1 MARMLAVDWD
11 RHEAR
16 YVLGTTGTGKV
27 QVHAVGAVS
36 LVDVAEGGS
45 EPQPDL
51 SGSLAA
57 ALADEKIGRLPA
69 LIGVERSSIE
79 LLHFTLPPAKDS
91 ELPVLVANQAMRESQ
106 LIGEQSVIDFVPI
119 DDNPAAPRNVIAA
132 ALSPDER
139 ERIQA
144 TCAAA
149 GLKPSRMLLRPF
161 AAASLFVRTASPTE
175 ETYLLVNRITDE
187 VDLTIVVEGRPVFF
201 RTVRLPEN
209 ADEAQ
214 LTERLLMEINRTLAA
229 APQTHLGGETVECVY
244 LFGRAD
250 DHQDLV
256 ERIRDDLYLTAKVFD
271 PFEALRVDEEL
282 VPEDSG
288 RFVPLLGMLL
298 DEAAGSHAVD
308 FLHPREKP
316 RPVNRAR
323 IAAIAGAVLT
333 AVILGVAYERW
344 STWSEIDAQYDA
356 KKEEYDKLKKATAKA
371 GDLKKLVDAIEAW
384 KARDVVWLDEL
395 RDLSLRLPSSRDVVL
410 SGMSLTPSQ
419 SGGGTIDFEGL
430 MRAPGV
436 LVNLEKKIRDEYRQV
451 RSKGVRERRGEKEYT
466 WTFDTSLSVKRRS
479 LKAEEAGKERRYVSH
494 LPPEE
499 QLAARSPQKQPAEE
513 GKTPGAKS
521 SKKQPAE
528 EGETLAKA
536 GAANVVEKVKK
547 ASP

>member
-1 MARMLAVDWD
+1 VARMLAVDWD

-16 YVLGTTGTGKV
+16 YVLGTTGAAKV

-36 LVDVAEGGS
+36 LVDIAEGGS
-45 EPQPDL
+45 QPQPDL

-79 LLHFTLPPAKDS
+79 LLHFTLPPARDN
-91 ELPVLVANQAMRESQ
+91 ELSALVANQAMRESQ

-144 TCAAA
+144 TCEAA

-161 AAASLFVRTASPTE
+161 AAASLFVRTASPPE

-250 DHQDLV
+250 DHQELV

-308 FLHPREKP
+308 FLHPREKA

-323 IAAIAGAVLT
+323 IAAIAGAVL
-333 AVILGVAYERW
+333 AVAILGVAYERW
-344 STWSEIDAQYDA
+344 STWSEIDAKYDA

-371 GDLKKLVDAIEAW
+371 DDLRKLVGAIEAW

-410 SGMSLTPSQ
+410 SSISLSPSQ

-451 RSKGVRERRGEKEYT
+451 RSKGVRERRGEREYT
-466 WTFDTSLSVKRRS
+466 WTFDTTLSVKRRS
-479 LKAEEAGKERRYVSH
+479 LKAKEAGKDRRYVSH
-494 LPPEE
+494 LSPEE
-499 QLAARSPQKQPAEE
+499 QLAARSPQKQPDQES
-513 GKTPGAKS
+513 KKPGAKS
-521 SKKQPAE
+521 SKKRPAE
-528 EGETLAKA
+528 
-536 GAANVVEKVKK
+536 
-547 ASP
+547 

>member
-1 MARMLAVDWD
+1 VARMLAVDWD

-16 YVLGTTGTGKV
+16 YVLGTTGAGKV
-27 QVHAVGAVS
+27 QVHAMGAVS
-36 LVDVAEGGS
+36 LVDVSEGGS

-79 LLHFTLPPAKDS
+79 LLHFTLPPAKDG

-106 LIGEQSVIDFVPI
+106 LIGEHSVIDFVPI

-139 ERIQA
+139 TRIQT
-144 TCAAA
+144 TCEAA
-149 GLKPSRMLLRPF
+149 GLKPARMLLRPF
-161 AAASLFVRTASPTE
+161 AAASLFVRTASPAE
-175 ETYLLVNRITDE
+175 ESCLLVDRITDQ

-209 ADEAQ
+209 ADEPQ

-229 APQTHLGGETVECVY
+229 APSTHLGGETVECVY

-250 DHQDLV
+250 DHPDLV

-271 PFEALRVDEEL
+271 PFEALRVDAAL

-298 DEAAGSHAVD
+298 DEAAGSHALD

-323 IAAIAGAVLT
+323 IATIAGAVLA

-344 STWSEIDAQYDA
+344 STWSAIDAKYDA

-371 GDLKKLVDAIEAW
+371 DDLGKLVDAIERW
-384 KARDVVWLDEL
+384 KAREVVWIDEL

-410 SGMSLTPSQ
+410 SRMSLSLAQ

-436 LVNLEKKIRDEYRQV
+436 LVNLEKKIRDDYRQV
-451 RSKGVRERRGEKEYT
+451 SSKGVRNRRGEKEYT
-466 WTFDTSLSVKRRS
+466 WTFDTTLSVKPRS
-479 LKAEEAGKERRYVSH
+479 LKADKAGRERRYVSH
-494 LPPEE
+494 LPPETP
-499 QLAARSPQKQPAEE
+499 LAATSPPKSPDSKRE
-513 GKTPGAKS
+513 KPGPQS
-521 SKKQPAE
+521 SKKRPGEAKETFVRAGVLQ
-528 EGETLAKA
+528 EGKE
-536 GAANVVEKVKK
+536 

>member
-16 YVLGTTGTGKV
+16 YVLGTTGAGKV

-36 LVDVAEGGS
+36 LVDVSEGGS

-132 ALSPDER
+132 ALSPEER
-139 ERIQA
+139 GRIQA
-144 TCAAA
+144 TCEAA
-149 GLKPSRMLLRPF
+149 GLKPARLLLRPF
-161 AAASLFVRTASPTE
+161 AAASLFVRTASPAE
-175 ETYLLVNRITDE
+175 ESCLLVNRVTDQA
-187 VDLTIVVEGRPVFF
+187 DLTIVVEGRPVFF

-250 DHQDLV
+250 DHQDLM

-271 PFEALRVDEEL
+271 PFDALRVDDAL

-323 IAAIAGAVLT
+323 IAAIVGAVLA

-344 STWSEIDAQYDA
+344 STWSEIDAKYDA

-371 GDLKKLVDAIEAW
+371 DDLKKLVDGIERW
-384 KARDVVWLDEL
+384 KAREVVWLDEL

-410 SGMSLTPSQ
+410 SGMSLSLAQ

-436 LVNLEKKIRDEYRQV
+436 LVNLEKKIRDDYRQV
-451 RSKGVRERRGEKEYT
+451 RSKGVRNRRGEREYT
-466 WTFDTSLSVKRRS
+466 WTFDTTLSVKPRS
-479 LKAEEAGKERRYVSH
+479 LKAEKAGRERRYVSH

-499 QLAARSPQKQPAEE
+499 QLAARSPPKAPDPKRDE
-513 GKTPGAKS
+513 PGPKS
-521 SKKQPAE
+521 SKKRP
-528 EGETLAKA
+528 GEAKETFVKA
-536 GAANVVEKVKK
+536 SAANVVDQVKK

>member
-1 MARMLAVDWD
+1 VARMLAVDWD

-16 YVLGTTGTGKV
+16 YVLGTTGAGKV

-36 LVDVAEGGS
+36 LVDVSEGGS

-132 ALSPDER
+132 ALSPEER
-139 ERIQA
+139 GRIQA
-144 TCAAA
+144 TCEAA
-149 GLKPSRMLLRPF
+149 GLKPARLLLRPF
-161 AAASLFVRTASPTE
+161 AAASLFVRTASPAE
-175 ETYLLVNRITDE
+175 ESCLLVNRVTDQA
-187 VDLTIVVEGRPVFF
+187 DLTIVVEGRPVFF

-250 DHQDLV
+250 DHQDLM

-271 PFEALRVDEEL
+271 PFDALRVDDAL

-323 IAAIAGAVLT
+323 IAAIVGAVLA

-344 STWSEIDAQYDA
+344 STWSEIDAKYDA

-371 GDLKKLVDAIEAW
+371 DDLKKLVDGIERW
-384 KARDVVWLDEL
+384 KAREVVWLDEL

-410 SGMSLTPSQ
+410 SGMSLSLAQ

-436 LVNLEKKIRDEYRQV
+436 LVNLEKKIRDDYRQV
-451 RSKGVRERRGEKEYT
+451 RSKGVRNRRGEREYT
-466 WTFDTSLSVKRRS
+466 WTFDTTLSVKPRS
-479 LKAEEAGKERRYVSH
+479 LKAEKAGRERRYVSH

-499 QLAARSPQKQPAEE
+499 QLAARSPPKAPDPKRDE
-513 GKTPGAKS
+513 PGPKS
-521 SKKQPAE
+521 SKKRP
-528 EGETLAKA
+528 GEAKETFVKA
-536 GAANVVEKVKK
+536 SAANVVDQVKK